1 MVCKNRLTCHK
12 TGESAVATG
21 AEGADGVCV
30 LIMYC
35 SGAAY
40 LKWKNC
46 TQQEFSSVRFKE
58 CLYNTTYF
66 LFRVINEWINY
77 EDETETSSNG
87 VSLKSFEGTLDPKET
102 P

>member
-1 MVCKNRLTCHK
+1 MVHPSTCHR

-40 LKWKNC
+40 LENRLK
-46 TQQEFSSVRFKE
+46 EFIHDRNHTKFGFDKYSV
-58 CLYNTTYF
+58 LQ
-66 LFRVINEWINY
+66 
-77 EDETETSSNG
+77 TE
-87 VSLKSFEGTLDPKET
+87 P
-102 P
+102 

>member
-1 MVCKNRLTCHK
+1 MVGIYTCHS

-40 LKWKNC
+40 LKRGGPKMM
-46 TQQEFSSVRFKE
+46 RKP
-58 CLYNTTYF
+58 Y
-66 LFRVINEWINY
+66 
-77 EDETETSSNG
+77 D
-87 VSLKSFEGTLDPKET
+87 VSLMDIEP
-102 P
+102 

>member
-1 MVCKNRLTCHK
+1 MVCKNSLTCHK

-40 LKWKNC
+40 LK
-46 TQQEFSSVRFKE
+46 
-58 CLYNTTYF
+58 
-66 LFRVINEWINY
+66 
-77 EDETETSSNG
+77 
-87 VSLKSFEGTLDPKET
+87 
-102 P
+102 

>member
-1 MVCKNRLTCHK
+1 MVRKKSLTCHK

-40 LKWKNC
+40 LKWKDC
-46 TQQEFSSVRFKE
+46 TQHEGK
-58 CLYNTTYF
+58 YNI
-66 LFRVINEWINY
+66 L
-77 EDETETSSNG
+77 SNLSHQG
-87 VSLKSFEGTLDPKET
+87 S
-102 P
+102 

>member
-1 MVCKNRLTCHK
+1 MVLMKSSTCHN

-40 LKWKNC
+40 LK
-46 TQQEFSSVRFKE
+46 
-58 CLYNTTYF
+58 
-66 LFRVINEWINY
+66 
-77 EDETETSSNG
+77 
-87 VSLKSFEGTLDPKET
+87 
-102 P
+102 